1 MIKAALFD
9 LDGVLID
16 TEPVYSSIWT
26 DIERHFPT
34 GVENFAQAIKG
45 TTLPNILDKY
55 FRAEDHAAIID
66 MLHKAEDNMEYPL
79 FPGTIAFLERLKTA
93 GVPAAIVT
101 SSGDKKMARIFA
113 TYPGFRDYFGSVVTD
128 SRVKLGKPNP
138 ECYLLGAADL
148 DVAPAECTV
157 FEDSINGLISGRA
170 AGAQLVA
177 LATTNPADALKEY
190 TSLVVESLSDPALD
204 TLFK

>member
-16 TEPVYSSIWT
+16 TEPVYSTIWS

-34 GVENFAQAIKG
+34 GVENFPQAIKG

-55 FRAEDHAAIID
+55 FRKTDHAAIIE

-79 FPGTIAFLERLKTA
+79 FPATIPFLEKLKAA
-93 GVPAAIVT
+93 GIPAAIVT
-101 SSGDKKMARIFA
+101 SSGDKKMNRIFE
-113 TYPGFRDYFGSVVTD
+113 TYPGFRDFFGSVVTD

-138 ECYLLGAADL
+138 DCYLLGAADL
-148 DVAPAECTV
+148 GIDAKDCTV
-157 FEDSINGLISGRA
+157 FEDSFNGLIAGRA
-170 AGAQLVA
+170 AGAKLVA
-177 LATTNPADALKEY
+177 LATTNPAEKLREY
-190 TSLVVESLSDPALD
+190 TNLVVDSLADSALD
-204 TLFK
+204 ILFE